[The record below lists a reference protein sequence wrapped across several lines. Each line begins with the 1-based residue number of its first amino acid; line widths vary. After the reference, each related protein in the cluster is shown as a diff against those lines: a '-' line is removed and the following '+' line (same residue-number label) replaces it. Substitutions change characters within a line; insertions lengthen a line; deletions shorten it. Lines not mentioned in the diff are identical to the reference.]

1 MDDLEAERR
10 RRWWQTGR
18 PIRSIGRAG
27 AFIDDVG
34 FALLFPAS
42 GMVLPSLYEA
52 ASEHPVPLA
61 EMAWGPDAQRVW
73 DWKDDLPRKGLAWSG
88 RLLRGGRAS
97 FLAPDLL
104 ADCYPRAGE
113 PDDFRQAPLGAEA
126 RRIAETL
133 LASGPL
139 PAAVLRQAVGLQG
152 RRGGV
157 RFSAAVVQLGRA
169 LVCTSFGTEQVGSG
183 WPSVVLELTARAFDL
198 GGRDPDEAARR
209 LRVARR
215 CLDTMLV
222 PRTASW
228 PASSAGCRQLPAP
241 PWTRWWTVAR
251 RCWRRAR
258 TGPARSAAQALE
270 DRALTSSVRE
280 TIRVLGR
287 PGRTLGN
294 RC

>member
-1 MDDLEAERR
+1 M
-10 RRWWQTGR
+10 
-18 PIRSIGRAG
+18 
-27 AFIDDVG
+27 
-34 FALLFPAS
+34 
-42 GMVLPSLYEA
+42 
-52 ASEHPVPLA
+52 
-61 EMAWGPDAQRVW
+61 WG
-73 DWKDDLPRKGLAWSG
+73 WKDELPRKGLAWSG

-113 PDDFRQAPLGAEA
+113 PDDFRQAPLGEEA

-139 PAAVLRQAVGLQG
+139 PTAVLRQAVGLQG

-157 RFSAAVVQLGRA
+157 RFSAAVVELGRT

-215 CLDTMLV
+215 FLDTMLV
-222 PRTASW
+222 ASDRELASAFGWPRGRCSRR
-228 PASSAGCRQLPAP
+228 AGRAGG
-241 PWTRWWTVAR
+241 PWRGGAGGGRVPAR
-251 RCWRRAR
+251 RVA
-258 TGPARSAAQALE
+258 SAQGLE
-270 DRALTSSVRE
+270 DRDLTSSVR
-280 TIRVLGR
+280 V
-287 PGRTLGN
+287 RTRLPLCGPAFP
-294 RC
+294 